1 MLVIIMRDIILIRQK
16 IWKDS
21 VYLCM
26 RFLYRKGV
34 FFMNYILKQFDNDL
48 LYFSMENTN
57 DGLQVH
63 INSINENM
71 KNQLPL
77 DLEIED
83 KSLKRWLE
91 KRTIPRNRAYVSNF
105 LSRLGLNEKDTK
117 GIIDFSQ
124 GLSLN
129 DHYWIVKEDC
139 KDLFADKNL
148 YTNSFN
154 TNIASIAFTGYGSYT
169 RSSFRSSPEFTTNGM
184 LAKSWRRIKGKVMLY
199 KSGTEGFANSGLE
212 PYSEFYASQIAKTME
227 LNYIDYDLSKWK
239 GKLCSTCEL
248 FTSQDISFIPVGRLV
263 KTGGIEAV
271 IDYYKN
277 LGEDYYQE
285 LIDMLVFDA
294 VILNEDRH
302 FGNFGLL
309 VDSHTNKII
318 APAPI
323 FDNGLSLLCYAMDS
337 DFNDI
342 NTYVSTRLPS
352 TYQNFIGFVK
362 PLMTSRQ
369 KDKLRKLINFKFD
382 RKTRYKLLNKRLKQ
396 LEKIIQQRV
405 MLLLD

>member
-1 MLVIIMRDIILIRQK
+1 
-16 IWKDS
+16 
-21 VYLCM
+21 
-26 RFLYRKGV
+26 
-34 FFMNYILKQFDNDL
+34 MNYILKQFDNDL
-48 LYFSMENTN
+48 LYFSMNNTN
-57 DGLQVH
+57 DGLLVH
-63 INSINENM
+63 INSVNEKM
-71 KNQLPL
+71 KNQIPL
-77 DLEIED
+77 DLEVD
-83 KSLKRWLE
+83 DNSLKRWLE
-91 KRTIPRNRAYVSNF
+91 KRTIPRNRADVSNF
-105 LSRLGLNEKDTK
+105 LSKLGLNEKDTK
-117 GIIDFSQ
+117 GIIEICQ

-129 DHYWIVKEDC
+129 DSYWVVKEDC
-139 KDLFADKNL
+139 TDKFSDKNL

-212 PYSEFYASQIAKTME
+212 PYSEFYASQVARKME
-227 LNYIDYDLSKWK
+227 LNHIDYNLSKWK

-248 FTSQDISFIPVGRLV
+248 FTNQDISFIPIGRLV

-271 IDYYKN
+271 IEYYKN
-277 LGEDYYQE
+277 LGDNYYQE

-309 VDSHTNKII
+309 VDSNTNQII

-337 DFNDI
+337 DFKEI
-342 NTYVSTRLPS
+342 NTYVSTRLPA
-352 TYQNFIGFVK
+352 TYQDFIGFVK
-362 PLMTSRQ
+362 PLMSNRQ

-396 LEKIIQQRV
+396 LEKIIQERV

>member
-1 MLVIIMRDIILIRQK
+1 
-16 IWKDS
+16 
-21 VYLCM
+21 
-26 RFLYRKGV
+26 
-34 FFMNYILKQFDNDL
+34 MNYILKQFDNVL
-48 LYFSMENTN
+48 LYFSMNNTN

-63 INSINENM
+63 INSVNEKM
-71 KNQLPL
+71 KNQIPL
-77 DLEIED
+77 DLEVD
-83 KSLKRWLE
+83 DNSLKRWLE

-105 LSRLGLNEKDTK
+105 LSKLGLNEKDTK
-117 GIIDFSQ
+117 GIIEICQ

-129 DHYWIVKEDC
+129 DSYWVVKEDC
-139 KDLFADKNL
+139 TDKFSDKNL

-212 PYSEFYASQIAKTME
+212 PYSEFYASQVARKME
-227 LNYIDYDLSKWK
+227 LNHIDYNLSKWK

-248 FTSQDISFIPVGRLV
+248 FTNQDISFIPIGRLV

-271 IDYYKN
+271 IEYYKN
-277 LGEDYYQE
+277 LGDNYYQE

-309 VDSHTNKII
+309 VDSNTNQII

-337 DFNDI
+337 DFKEI
-342 NTYVSTRLPS
+342 NTYVSTRLPA
-352 TYQNFIGFVK
+352 TYQDFIGFVK
-362 PLMTSRQ
+362 PLMSNRQ

-396 LEKIIQQRV
+396 LEKIIQERV

>member
-1 MLVIIMRDIILIRQK
+1 M
-16 IWKDS
+16 
-21 VYLCM
+21 
-26 RFLYRKGV
+26 

-63 INSINENM
+63 IISVDEKM
-71 KNQLPL
+71 KSQIPL
-77 DLEIED
+77 DLDIND

-117 GIIDFSQ
+117 GIIEICQ

-129 DHYWIVKEDC
+129 DSYWVVKEDC
-139 KDLFADKNL
+139 KDLFEDKNL

-154 TNIASIAFTGYGSYT
+154 TNIATIAFTGYGSYT
-169 RSSFRSSPEFTTNGM
+169 KSSFRSSPEFTTNGM
-184 LAKSWRRIKGKVMLY
+184 LAKSWRRIKGKVLLY

-212 PYSEFYASQIAKTME
+212 PYSEFYASQIARTMG
-227 LNYIDYDLSKWK
+227 LNHIDYDLSQWK
-239 GKLCSTCEL
+239 GKICSTCEL
-248 FTSQDISFIPVGRLV
+248 FTSPDVSFIPIGRLV
-263 KTGGIEAV
+263 RDGGIESV
-271 IDYYKN
+271 IDYYRN
-277 LGEDYYQE
+277 LGDNYYQE

-309 VDSHTNKII
+309 VDSHANKII

-323 FDNGLSLLCYAMDS
+323 FDNGLSLLCYAMEG
-337 DFNDI
+337 DFEDT
-342 NTYVSTRLPS
+342 NTYVSTRLPA
-352 TYQNFIGFVK
+352 TYQDFILFVK
-362 PLMTSRQ
+362 PLMTFRQ

-382 RKTRYKLLNKRLKQ
+382 KNTRYKLSNKRLKQ
-396 LEKIIQQRV
+396 LEKIIQERV
-405 MLLLD
+405 ILLLN

>member
-1 MLVIIMRDIILIRQK
+1 
-16 IWKDS
+16 
-21 VYLCM
+21 
-26 RFLYRKGV
+26 
-34 FFMNYILKQFDNDL
+34 MNYILKQFDNDL

-57 DGLQVH
+57 DGLQVYVT
-63 INSINENM
+63 SFNENM
-71 KNQLPL
+71 KNHHPL
-77 DLEIED
+77 DLEIDD

-105 LSRLGLNEKDTK
+105 LARLGLNEKDTK

-169 RSSFRSSPEFTTNGM
+169 RLSFRSSPEFTTNGM
-184 LAKSWRRIKGKVMLY
+184 LAKSWRRIKGKVILY

-212 PYSEFYASQIAKTME
+212 PYSEFYASQVAKTME
-227 LNYIDYDLSKWK
+227 LNHIDYDLSKWK

-248 FTSQDISFIPVGRLV
+248 FTSQNISFIPVGRLV

-342 NTYVSTRLPS
+342 NTYVSTRLPA
-352 TYQNFIGFVK
+352 TYQDFIGFVK

-382 RKTRYKLLNKRLKQ
+382 RNTRYKLSNKRLKQ
-396 LEKIIQQRV
+396 LEKIIQERV
-405 MLLLD
+405 ILLLE